1 MDPHEPVDF
10 KAQAPPGYVTQ
21 SPDTAYWAERLMFE
35 RLAAMSAAETIAGIR
50 GFHRSAYRIQLSG
63 LARQYPDA
71 TPAELELRAAEIRL
85 GREVVQRIIAAEA
98 QTGPDGGV
106 APGAG

>member
-1 MDPHEPVDF
+1 MDPHDVIDF

-35 RLAAMSAAETIAGIR
+35 RLAAMSATETIAGIR
-50 GFHRSAYRIQLSG
+50 GFHRAAFRIQISG

-71 TPAELELRAAEIRL
+71 TPAELELRAAELRL
-85 GREVVQRIIAAEA
+85 GHDIVGRILALQVPVLHRA
-98 QTGPDGGV
+98 TP
-106 APGAG
+106 